1 MPHLSELQGQYA
13 NDGVTIIGVTK
24 EDPSNSL
31 EAVRKMTTE
40 KGDTMAYTV
49 AWDDEGKT
57 YADYMTASGQ
67 RGIPTSFLVD
77 REGTI
82 AYIGHPMAMDLPMAM
97 VVDGTW
103 DVVEGPGMIEKIQ
116 EAKYAIQRGARS
128 ATKDSA
134 GPLLKKVAA
143 FLKEYP
149 AMADSIEL
157 AHFQLLTAD
166 GQASEAAAI
175 GWRIVNA
182 AVTGKD
188 FGSLNEIAWGIV
200 DPLAKVESR
209 DLGLALYAATV
220 ASNLSNNEDPAI
232 LDTLARVHFW
242 MGGIDRAIEL
252 QEMAIALA
260 DSAMADDL
268 EDALE
273 EYLGAQ

>member
-1 MPHLSELQGQYA
+1 MPHLSELQEQYA
-13 NDGVTIIGVTK
+13 DDGVTIIGVTK
-24 EDPSNSL
+24 EDSSNTL
-31 EAVRKMTTE
+31 EAVHKMTE
-40 KGDTMAYTV
+40 DKGDTMAYTV
-49 AWDDEGKT
+49 AWDDEGQT
-57 YADYMTASGQ
+57 YADYMTAAGQ

-77 REGTI
+77 REGKI
-82 AYIGHPMAMDLPMAM
+82 AFIGHPMSMDLPMAM

-103 DVVEGPGMIEKIQ
+103 DAVEGPAMIKKIQ
-116 EAKYAIQRGARS
+116 EAQYEIQRGART
-128 ATKDSA
+128 ATKESA

-143 FLKEYP
+143 FIKEYP

-175 GWRIVNA
+175 GWNIVNA
-182 AVTGKD
+182 AVAGKD
-188 FGSLNEIAWGIV
+188 VSSLNGIAWGIV

-209 DLGLALYAATV
+209 DLGLALYAATA
-220 ASNLSNNEDPAI
+220 ASNLSGNEDPAI

-260 DSAMADDL
+260 DSAMADSL